1 MNTKSVLRELE
12 REHKQ
17 LVHAM
22 RLPDSV
28 LTLESRSEYK
38 HFDLSFARELI
49 GMDQPWGSEDV
60 FDPKNRIMTE
70 VFMGSDEAKQL
81 YYASEND
88 LLRKVK
94 ETAAD
99 QEHKGP
105 YDIFESVFPVRV
117 RGNVIHLLR
126 TGKYRIAPFT
136 EKDLKD
142 LAFFCNVPL
151 KQVREAVAVL
161 PIYTPEQVDDMRR
174 TYGRLR
180 DSIKLAFREH
190 IRLMEMT
197 AMQLQNER
205 LSALGSL
212 AEGMAHHFNNLLS
225 IILGYSSMV
234 LDRAEVR
241 GETSEAIR
249 KVTEA
254 AQRGRRFT
262 EEILSLSES
271 FTDEEPTVISLHE
284 RVQGALTLM
293 QARLK
298 AGIQLTSQFAAE
310 NDRVVAPQGI
320 IHHIAFNAIA
330 NAIDSMPN
338 GGRLLIKSENITT
351 EERGAR
357 RDFVRLTVTDS
368 GLFPLRKGKSQTA
381 EDTSAEERLAPKL
394 ASLLGQVASLDG
406 TVTVKSE
413 KDQSTT
419 LEITLPAATAA
430 DESAPQKRIR
440 RRLAPSRIW
449 VADDDAVMRE
459 MCQRVLTEEQ
469 HEVEEVTTGHE
480 FMSRFEN
487 EEERPELLIYDFSM
501 PDVTGLEVCRWLR
514 EKGHRLPVILV
525 SGFTPDHPEIKKT
538 LKLRKTFLLQK
549 PFSFRDMSDLV
560 TIALG
565 ETLIEEAPLV

>member
-1 MNTKSVLRELE
+1 MKTNTVLRELE

-49 GMDQPWGSEDV
+49 GMDQPWGSEDA
-60 FDPKNRIMTE
+60 FDPKNRILTE

-105 YDIFESVFPVRV
+105 YDIYESVFPVRV

-126 TGKYRIAPFT
+126 TGKYRIAAFA

-357 RDFVRLTVTDS
+357 RDFVRITVTDS
-368 GLFPLRKGKSQTA
+368 GMFPLRKGKSQTA
-381 EDTSAEERLAPKL
+381 EDTNAEERLAPKL

-413 KDQSTT
+413 MDQSTT

-430 DESAPQKRIR
+430 DESAPQKRVR

-469 HEVEEVTTGHE
+469 HDVEEVTTGHE

-514 EKGHRLPVILV
+514 EKSHRLPVILV

-565 ETLIEEAPLV
+565 ETLIEETPLV

>member
-1 MNTKSVLRELE
+1 MKPNTLLRDLE

-17 LVHAM
+17 LLHSM

-28 LTLESRSEYK
+28 LKLESRSEYK

-70 VFMGSDEAKQL
+70 VFMGSDEARQL

-105 YDIFESVFPVRV
+105 YDIYESVFPVRV

-151 KQVREAVAVL
+151 KTVREAVAVL
-161 PIYTPEQVDDMRR
+161 PIYTPEQVDDMKR

-190 IRLMEMT
+190 IRLMELT
-197 AMQLQNER
+197 AVQLQNER
-205 LSALGSL
+205 LNALGSL

-225 IILGYSSMV
+225 IILGYSSMI
-234 LDRAEVR
+234 LDRAEIK

-271 FTDEEPTVISLHE
+271 FTDEEPTVISVHE
-284 RVQGALTLM
+284 RLQGALTLM

-298 AGIQLTSQFAAE
+298 AGIQLTSQLAAE

-330 NAIDSMPN
+330 NAIDSMPS
-338 GGRLLIKSENITT
+338 GGRLLVKTENVTL
-351 EERGAR
+351 EEHGAR
-357 RDFVRLTVTDS
+357 RDYLRFTVTDS
-368 GLFPLRKGKSQTA
+368 GLFPLKKGKALSPD
-381 EDTSAEERLAPKL
+381 DTSAEERLAPKL
-394 ASLLGQVASLDG
+394 ANLLGQVASLDG

-430 DESAPQKRIR
+430 DEAAPQKRIR

-449 VADDDAVMRE
+449 VADDDSVMRE

-469 HEVEEVTTGHE
+469 HEVEEITSGHE

-487 EEERPELLIYDFSM
+487 EEDRPELLMYDFNM
-501 PDVTGLEVCRWLR
+501 PDVTGLEICRWLR
-514 EKGHRLPVILV
+514 EKGHKLPVILV
-525 SGFTPDHPEIKKT
+525 SGFTPDHPEIKKA

>member
-1 MNTKSVLRELE
+1 MKPQNLLKELE
-12 REHKQ
+12 REYKK
-17 LVHAM
+17 LLHAM

-28 LTLESRSEYK
+28 LNLESRSAYK
-38 HFDLSFARELI
+38 HFDLTFARELI

-60 FDPKNRIMTE
+60 FNPKNRIVSD
-70 VFMGSDEAKQL
+70 VFLASDESKQL

-88 LLRKVK
+88 LLRKIK
-94 ETAAD
+94 ETTSD

-105 YDIFESVFPVRV
+105 YDIYESIFPVRV
-117 RGNVIHLLR
+117 RGNVIHLIR

-142 LAFFCNVPL
+142 LAFFCSVPL
-151 KQVREAVAVL
+151 KTVREAVAVL
-161 PIYTPEQVDDMRR
+161 PIYTPEQVDDLKQ
-174 TYGRLR
+174 THARLR
-180 DSIKLAFREH
+180 DSMKMAFREH

-197 AMQLQNER
+197 AQQLQNER

-225 IILGYSSMV
+225 IILGYSSMI
-234 LDRAEVR
+234 LDRAELKND
-241 GETSEAIR
+241 TAEAMR
-249 KVTEA
+249 KVTES

-262 EEILSLSES
+262 EEILALSES
-271 FTDEEPTVISLHE
+271 FADEEPSVCSVHE
-284 RVQGALTLM
+284 RLQGALTLM
-293 QARLK
+293 QSRIK
-298 AGIQLTSQFAAE
+298 SGIQLVSNLDAG

-320 IHHIAFNAIA
+320 IHHVAFNAIA
-330 NAIDSMPN
+330 NAVDSMPN
-338 GGRLLIKSENITT
+338 GGRLMLKTENIDLEEHGTT
-351 EERGAR
+351 RSY
-357 RDFVRLTVTDS
+357 FRLTVVDS
-368 GLFPLRKGKSQTA
+368 GMLPLKKGKAQSP

-394 ASLLGQVASLDG
+394 ASLFGQVASLDG

-413 KDQSTT
+413 KDHSTT

-430 DESAPQKRIR
+430 DEAAPQKRVR

-449 VADDDAVMRE
+449 VADDDPVMLE

-469 HEVEEVTTGHE
+469 HEVEEISSGNE
-480 FMSRFEN
+480 FMSRFSN

-501 PDVTGLEVCRWLR
+501 PDVTGLEICRWLR
-514 EKGHRLPVILV
+514 DNGHRIPIILI
-525 SGFTPDHPEIKKT
+525 SGFTPDHPEIKKA

-549 PFSFRDMSDLV
+549 PFSFRDMSDRV

-565 ETLIEEAPLV
+565 ETLIEEVPMI

>member
-1 MNTKSVLRELE
+1 
-12 REHKQ
+12 
-17 LVHAM
+17 
-22 RLPDSV
+22 
-28 LTLESRSEYK
+28 
-38 HFDLSFARELI
+38 
-49 GMDQPWGSEDV
+49 
-60 FDPKNRIMTE
+60 
-70 VFMGSDEAKQL
+70 
-81 YYASEND
+81 
-88 LLRKVK
+88 
-94 ETAAD
+94 
-99 QEHKGP
+99 
-105 YDIFESVFPVRV
+105 
-117 RGNVIHLLR
+117 
-126 TGKYRIAPFT
+126 
-136 EKDLKD
+136 
-142 LAFFCNVPL
+142 
-151 KQVREAVAVL
+151 
-161 PIYTPEQVDDMRR
+161 
-174 TYGRLR
+174 
-180 DSIKLAFREH
+180 
-190 IRLMEMT
+190 
-197 AMQLQNER
+197 
-205 LSALGSL
+205 
-212 AEGMAHHFNNLLS
+212 
-225 IILGYSSMV
+225 
-234 LDRAEVR
+234 
-241 GETSEAIR
+241 
-249 KVTEA
+249 
-254 AQRGRRFT
+254 
-262 EEILSLSES
+262 
-271 FTDEEPTVISLHE
+271 
-284 RVQGALTLM
+284 
-293 QARLK
+293 
-298 AGIQLTSQFAAE
+298 
-310 NDRVVAPQGI
+310 VVAPQGI

>member
-1 MNTKSVLRELE
+1 MKTDHVLRDLE

-17 LVHAM
+17 LVHSM

-28 LTLESRSEYK
+28 LKLESRSEYK
-38 HFDLSFARELI
+38 HFDLTFARELI

-60 FDPKNRIMTE
+60 FDPKNRIMTD
-70 VFMGSDEAKQL
+70 VFMGSEESKQL

-88 LLRKVK
+88 LLRKIK
-94 ETAAD
+94 ETATD

-105 YDIFESVFPVRV
+105 FDIYESVFPVRV

-126 TGKYRIAPFT
+126 TGKYRIAPFN

-151 KQVREAVAVL
+151 KTVREAVAVL
-161 PIYTPEQVDDMRR
+161 PIYTPEQVDDMKR
-174 TYGRLR
+174 THSRLR
-180 DSIKLAFREH
+180 DAIKLAFREH

-234 LDRAEVR
+234 LDRAEIKN
-241 GETSEAIR
+241 ETSEAIR
-249 KVTEA
+249 KVTDA

-262 EEILSLSES
+262 EEILALSES
-271 FTDEEPTVISLHE
+271 FTDEEPTVISVHE

-293 QARLK
+293 QSRIK
-298 AGIQLTSQFAAE
+298 AGIQLTSQLAAE

-330 NAIDSMPN
+330 NAIDSMPS
-338 GGRLLIKSENITT
+338 GGRLIIKSENLDI
-351 EERGAR
+351 EEHGAR
-357 RDFVRLTVTDS
+357 RAYFRLTVSDS
-368 GLFPLRKGKSQTA
+368 GLFPLKKGKAQSPD
-381 EDTSAEERLAPKL
+381 DTSAEERLAPKL

-406 TVTVKSE
+406 TVTVKSDKE
-413 KDQSTT
+413 QSTT

-469 HEVEEVTTGHE
+469 HAVEEVTSGLE

-501 PDVTGLEVCRWLR
+501 PDVTGLEACRWLR
-514 EKGHRLPVILV
+514 DKGHRIPIILV
-525 SGFTPDHPEIKKT
+525 SGFSPDHPEIKKA
-538 LKLRKTFLLQK
+538 LKMRKTFLLQK

-565 ETLIEEAPLV
+565 ETLIEEMPTV

>member
-1 MNTKSVLRELE
+1 MKTNTVLRELE

-28 LTLESRSEYK
+28 LKLESRSEYK

-94 ETAAD
+94 ESAAD

-105 YDIFESVFPVRV
+105 YDIYESVFPVRV

-338 GGRLLIKSENITT
+338 GGRLLIKSENIAT
-351 EERGAR
+351 EERGVQ

-368 GLFPLRKGKSQTA
+368 GMFPLRKGKAHTA

-406 TVTVKSE
+406 TVTVRSE

-430 DESAPQKRIR
+430 DESAPQKRVR

-480 FMSRFEN
+480 FMARFEN

-565 ETLIEEAPLV
+565 ETLIEETPLV